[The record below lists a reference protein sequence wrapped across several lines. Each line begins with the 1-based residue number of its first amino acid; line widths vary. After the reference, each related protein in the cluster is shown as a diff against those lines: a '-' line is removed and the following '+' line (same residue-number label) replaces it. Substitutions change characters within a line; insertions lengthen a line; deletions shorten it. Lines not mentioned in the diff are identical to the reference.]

1 MRRSALTRDSNV
13 LLGRFADIPCLISQ
27 RKKSGFRPTDA
38 FHLRIILVH
47 ESTKQVEIQVH
58 DKL

>member
-1 MRRSALTRDSNV
+1 M
-13 LLGRFADIPCLISQ
+13 LLGRFADIQCLISQ

-47 ESTKQVEIQVH
+47 ESKKQVEIQVH
-58 DKL
+58 DNL